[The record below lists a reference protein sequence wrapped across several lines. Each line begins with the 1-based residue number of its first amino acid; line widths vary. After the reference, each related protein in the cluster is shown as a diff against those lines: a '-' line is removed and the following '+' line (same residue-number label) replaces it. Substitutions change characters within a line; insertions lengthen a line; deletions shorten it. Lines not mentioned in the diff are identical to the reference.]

1 ATFWSLALLSVDA
14 NVLLDRYRYHGEV
27 RTQILDALRYFEGR
41 LWLTNQ
47 AAEEFIRNR
56 TAVISKTSAEYDS
69 ANKLLKEFDKSLT
82 HLRDA
87 LRGNRLVPDTV
98 PAELEQATRDA
109 IQKAEKAVQDAKLT
123 HPNFLANDPILDEL
137 LALFEN
143 AVGDPPT
150 NDQQKQLK
158 DEAK

>member
-1 ATFWSLALLSVDA
+1 MLTFDRDLVPYSLDRFLSHPAREPYTAKPSRPRCSGDRMRKRFSWYLPPSPEELATIWSRALVSVDA
-14 NVLLDRYRYHGEV
+14 NVLLDLYRYHGEV

-98 PAELEQATRDA
+98 
-109 IQKAEKAVQDAKLT
+109 
-123 HPNFLANDPILDEL
+123 
-137 LALFEN
+137 
-143 AVGDPPT
+143 
-150 NDQQKQLK
+150 
-158 DEAK
+158 